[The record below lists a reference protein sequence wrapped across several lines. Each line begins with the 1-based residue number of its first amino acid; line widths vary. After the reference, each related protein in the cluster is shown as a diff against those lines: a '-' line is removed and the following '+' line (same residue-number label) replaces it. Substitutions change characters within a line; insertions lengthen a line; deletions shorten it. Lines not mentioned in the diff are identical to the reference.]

1 MMKVVALIFLALLL
15 MVGSTHAGSTINH
28 SAMSKSTSFIL
39 AFISQAPLHPHKLSR
54 LLEGNNGASGDLC
67 SECRVIKTHGLSLE
81 PGIELPHKYICQSD
95 CDGRMHFYSFSGDSE
110 GFFEDMMNNDN
121 DNNEITISTPPGS
134 IERDAFVIDL
144 DQMPED
150 AVIVHRNRRLSNNN
164 KLTRRGERK
173 VLVILVQ
180 DRFGNAPHQSEDR
193 MSRDLFGIG
202 EPLGSNNLVR
212 ECGAVERFCCWKMIC
227 LFSSKSTALLLCLFI
242 FFTSPERKIPVM
254 L

>member
-1 MMKVVALIFLALLL
+1 MMKVVALIFLTLV

-39 AFISQAPLHPHKLSR
+39 TFISQAPLHPHELSR

-67 SECRVIKTHGLSLE
+67 SECTVIKTHGLSLE
-81 PGIELPHKYICQSD
+81 PGIELPHTYICQSD

-110 GFFEDMMNNDN
+110 GFFEDMMNNGN

-134 IERDAFVIDL
+134 IESDNFVIDL
-144 DQMPED
+144 DQMHED
-150 AVIVHRNRRLSNNN
+150 AVIVHRNRRLAN
-164 KLTRRGERK
+164 KHTKRGERK

-180 DRFGNAPHQSEDR
+180 DRYGNAPHQSEDR

-202 EPLGSNNLVR
+202 EPLGSNNLV
-212 ECGAVERFCCWKMIC
+212 CGVIFSVKRFCC
-227 LFSSKSTALLLCLFI
+227 
-242 FFTSPERKIPVM
+242 
-254 L
+254 